1 MTSSRHYRTTKFIG
15 KGKAPFS
22 AGTLFAVLR
31 EDLMASTVIDV
42 IDSITFRKF
51 LVNVAVQEVIAVRI
65 TALPIRSSFRFSRFG
80 VRNGRWVNT
89 HQIVATVIFIMSEIG
104 FGTIYMSRQDCTS
117 QSVFKIISLIS
128 VFIRSTN
135 AQ

>member
-1 MTSSRHYRTTKFIG
+1 
-15 KGKAPFS
+15 
-22 AGTLFAVLR
+22 
-31 EDLMASTVIDV
+31 MASTVIDV

-51 LVNVAVQEVIAVRI
+51 LVNVAVQEVIAVGITTLRI
-65 TALPIRSSFRFSRFG
+65 KRSSRFG